1 MENTIFIGLSRQM
14 ALRREMDVVANNLAN
29 MNTTAYKRQTVL
41 FQEYLIDAGTEG
53 ESSYVIDFGLA
64 RDVTEGRLQKT
75 DNPFDLA
82 ITGNGYLVVETEEG
96 PRYTRNGRL
105 HLNEDGVLVA
115 SSGDPVMNQNGAEV
129 TISDAD
135 GAIEIAP
142 DGTIS
147 TRLGIIGRLEVVTF
161 QDMQALQ
168 PGAAG
173 LYSTDEAPEPAPDV
187 KIRQGL
193 LERSNVEPIVEMTNM
208 INVLRS
214 YQSSQKLLDTDHDL
228 LRKAIDRLAAIR

>member
-14 ALRREMDVVANNLAN
+14 ALRRQMDVVANNMAN

-41 FQEYLIDAGTEG
+41 FQEYLVDAGTDG
-53 ESSYVIDFGLA
+53 ETSYVIDYGLA
-64 RDVTEGRLQKT
+64 RDITEGRLEKT
-75 DNPFDLA
+75 DNPFDIA
-82 ITGNGYLVVETEEG
+82 ITGRGYLVVETEEG

-105 HLNEDGVLVA
+105 HLNEEGVLVA
-115 SSGDPVMNQNGAEV
+115 SSGDPVLGQDGSEV
-129 TISDAD
+129 VISAAD
-135 GAIEIAP
+135 GAIEIAA

-147 TRLGIIGRLEVVTF
+147 TLLGVIGRLDLVTF
-161 QDMQALQ
+161 ENSQALQ

-173 LYSTDEAPEPAPDV
+173 LYNTEETPIPATDAR
-187 KIRQGL
+187 IRQGL

-228 LRKAIDRLAAIR
+228 IRKAIESLAATS

>member
-14 ALRREMDVVANNLAN
+14 ALRRQMDVVANNMAN

-41 FQEYLIDAGTEG
+41 FQEYLVDAGTDG
-53 ESSYVIDFGLA
+53 ETSYVIDYGLA
-64 RDVTEGRLQKT
+64 RDITEGRLEKT

-82 ITGNGYLVVETEEG
+82 ITGPGYLVVETEEG

-105 HLNEDGVLVA
+105 HLNEEGVLVA
-115 SSGDPVMNQNGAEV
+115 SSGDPVLGQDGSEV
-129 TISDAD
+129 VISSAD
-135 GAIEIAP
+135 GAIEIAA

-147 TRLGIIGRLEVVTF
+147 TLLGVIGRLDLVTF
-161 QDMQALQ
+161 ENSQALQ

-173 LYSTDEAPEPAPDV
+173 LYSTEETPIPATDAR
-187 KIRQGL
+187 IRQGL

-228 LRKAIDRLAAIR
+228 IRKAIERLAATR

>member
-1 MENTIFIGLSRQM
+1 MENTIFVGLSRQM

-53 ESSYVIDFGLA
+53 QTSYVIDFGLA
-64 RDVTEGRLQKT
+64 RDATEGRLQKT

-82 ITGNGYLVVETEEG
+82 LTGNGYLVVETEEG

-115 SSGDPVMNQNGAEV
+115 SSGDPVLNQSGTEV
-129 TISDAD
+129 TIGDAD
-135 GAIEIAP
+135 GAIEVAP

-147 TRLGIIGRLEVVTF
+147 TRLGVIGRLDVVTF
-161 QDMQALQ
+161 QDTQALQ

-173 LYSTDEAPEPAPDV
+173 LYSTEEVPIPATDA

-228 LRKAIDRLAAIR
+228 IRKAIESLAKT